1 MKKKCI
7 IIGAGP
13 AGLTAALELLRRSNE
28 FEVTVL
34 EASGEIGGIS
44 KTVNYKGNR
53 MDIGGHRF
61 FSKSDR
67 VMNWWLD
74 IMPLENNEETDLV
87 IKYHGQERH
96 LNYRFTSEGENQSLK
111 FIIRDRLS
119 RIYFLRKFFDYPIKL
134 SFKTMWNLGVVRMIS
149 ILFTYTMVKIRPI
162 SPETTLEDFFI
173 NRFGKELYLTF
184 FKDYT
189 EKVWGFKC
197 NEISKDWG
205 AQRVKGLSISTAI
218 KHWFYSSFKNKNNDI
233 SQKQTETSLIERFI
247 YPKYGPGQLWEEVAK
262 QVELL
267 GGRVILNQIVTGI
280 SSVSQNAISSVTTI
294 NDLNETTK
302 YDSDIVFSTMAIK
315 DLVNAF
321 DFKVP
326 TEIRHITDNLP
337 YRDFI
342 TVGVLLDK
350 MLVKDPKSKNMLIK
364 DNWIYVQESDVKVGR
379 LQIFNNWSPY
389 LVSDPSKIWLGM
401 EYFCS
406 EGDDLWQL
414 NDDEMSKFA
423 MQELNQL
430 QIAKLE
436 DMIDTK
442 VVRMKKTYPAYTGS
456 YNRMPEFID
465 YINKFSNLF
474 LIGRNGMHRYNNS
487 DHSMLTAMIAVDNI
501 LSNITDKQNIWSV
514 NTEDDYHETSK

>member
-1 MKKKCI
+1 
-7 IIGAGP
+7 
-13 AGLTAALELLRRSNE
+13 
-28 FEVTVL
+28 
-34 EASGEIGGIS
+34 
-44 KTVNYKGNR
+44 
-53 MDIGGHRF
+53 
-61 FSKSDR
+61 
-67 VMNWWLD
+67 
-74 IMPLENNEETDLV
+74 
-87 IKYHGQERH
+87 
-96 LNYRFTSEGENQSLK
+96 
-111 FIIRDRLS
+111 
-119 RIYFLRKFFDYPIKL
+119 
-134 SFKTMWNLGVVRMIS
+134 
-149 ILFTYTMVKIRPI
+149 
-162 SPETTLEDFFI
+162 
-173 NRFGKELYLTF
+173 
-184 FKDYT
+184 
-189 EKVWGFKC
+189 
-197 NEISKDWG
+197 
-205 AQRVKGLSISTAI
+205 
-218 KHWFYSSFKNKNNDI
+218 
-233 SQKQTETSLIERFI
+233 
-247 YPKYGPGQLWEEVAK
+247 
-262 QVELL
+262 
-267 GGRVILNQIVTGI
+267 
-280 SSVSQNAISSVTTI
+280 
-294 NDLNETTK
+294 
-302 YDSDIVFSTMAIK
+302 
-315 DLVNAF
+315 
-321 DFKVP
+321 
-326 TEIRHITDNLP
+326 
-337 YRDFI
+337 
-342 TVGVLLDK
+342 VGVLLDK